1 MKGGDDEL
9 KLIAYILLLHST
21 PKRLCP
27 DVSICNL
34 VTPGDPFRF
43 LSYPIPTHDDV
54 KSFPFHDSVFRL
66 IVVQFERVPIMA
78 AVVISSRAVVDSG
91 VRCFDF
97 GLERV
102 LKGSKNSIRKS

>member
-34 VTPGDPFRF
+34 VTPGTACSKAGI
-43 LSYPIPTHDDV
+43 LN
-54 KSFPFHDSVFRL
+54 VF
-66 IVVQFERVPIMA
+66 VF
-78 AVVISSRAVVDSG
+78 
-91 VRCFDF
+91 C
-97 GLERV
+97 
-102 LKGSKNSIRKS
+102 